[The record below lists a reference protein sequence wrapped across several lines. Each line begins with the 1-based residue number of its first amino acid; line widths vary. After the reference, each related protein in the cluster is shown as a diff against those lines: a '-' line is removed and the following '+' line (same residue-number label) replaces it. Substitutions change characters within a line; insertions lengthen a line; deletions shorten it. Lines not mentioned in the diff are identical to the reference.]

1 MKLKSTYR
9 FLLIIS
15 AFAVGIFL
23 VYLLSIA
30 GSGSKGPIQNAL
42 RYVEENILKMEQ
54 TFIIDK
60 REDQRKEKLIKFE
73 LIRNSK
79 DALKKPNVIL
89 LGASDMS
96 NPESYETI
104 IDLEDS
110 LKMVFPLIHIYCAWG
125 SKPVEEFP
133 ALAAQTII
141 NMGSVPVLTWEPWLS
156 DFDETEFP
164 GIPPVAERDKG
175 CLKAI
180 AAGVYDAYII
190 KWANGAKKVGKPLFI
205 RYGHEMNDPYR
216 YPWGPQNNS
225 PQDFISSWQ
234 HIRQMFNYQQVYNV
248 IWIWAPHP
256 SYAGFEAFYPGDE
269 YVDYVGIGVLNFGTV
284 ASWSKWWT
292 FDELFTASY
301 DKFSAFDKPIMITE
315 FGSLIVGGDR
325 SKWFADALRDAPTKY
340 PDLKSILFFHYPA
353 DQTITNKEVS
363 WYFIDDPAT
372 RDSIIEQIS
381 LWPDSLKL

>member
-15 AFAVGIFL
+15 ALAAGILL
-23 VYLLSIA
+23 VYLLSVA

-54 TFIIDK
+54 TLIIDK
-60 REDQRKEKLIKFE
+60 REDKRKEKLSTFKPISND
-73 LIRNSK
+73 LA
-79 DALKKPNVIL
+79 ALKNPKAIL

-96 NPESYETI
+96 DPESYETI

-110 LKMVFPLIHIYCAWG
+110 LKMVFPLIHIYGAWG

-133 ALAAQTII
+133 ALAVQTII
-141 NMGSVPVLTWEPWLS
+141 NMGSTPVITWEPWLS
-156 DFDETEFP
+156 DFDEKEFP
-164 GIPPVAERDKG
+164 GIPPIAERDKG
-175 CLKAI
+175 SLKAI
-180 AAGVYDAYII
+180 ASGTYDTYII
-190 KWANGAKKVGKPLFI
+190 KWANGVKKINKPLFI
-205 RYGHEMNDPYR
+205 RFGHEMNDPYR
-216 YPWGPQNNS
+216 YPWGPQNNT
-225 PQDFISSWQ
+225 PEDFISAWR
-234 HIRQMFNYQQVYNV
+234 HVRQVFNSQQVYNV

-292 FDELFTASY
+292 FDELFASY
-301 DKFSAFDKPIMITE
+301 DKFSAFNKAIMITE

-325 SKWFADALRDAPTKY
+325 SKWFADALRNAPIKY
-340 PDLKSILFFHYPA
+340 PYLKSILFFHYPA
-353 DQTITNKEVS
+353 DKTITNKDVS